1 MNDLGASTMIIEGM
15 INRQKSITNSEVSGL
30 TNFNEGHSAIAY
42 RNVQISGDESNANS
56 TKGSFDYNMN
66 SMIGLPSERSML
78 HKRKTLNLGRFDRG
92 NKLGLSEYN
101 SRNVNDDHSNS
112 FILNDNEPV
121 LQHDLYNRDNKF
133 NKTMGASE
141 IEKIKHNH
149 LPFAFEED
157 FIANRQSKRT
167 YSMTP
172 ATKRNPKFKFSNMG
186 KRKSAFGGSIILDR
200 NDDNSNND
208 SFNIC
213 MTNIGKPNIFK
224 CIFFLLD
231 LGIEFLQKALN
242 RIY

>member
-78 HKRKTLNLGRFDRG
+78 QKRKTLNLGRFDRG

-101 SRNVNDDHSNS
+101 SRNVDEAHSNS
-112 FILNDNEPV
+112 FILNDTGHV
-121 LQHDLYNRDNKF
+121 SQHDMYNRDNKF

-141 IEKIKHNH
+141 IQNIKHDH
-149 LPFAFEED
+149 LPFTFEED
-157 FIANRQSKRT
+157 LISNRQSKRT

-172 ATKRNPKFKFSNMG
+172 ATRRNPKFKFSNME
-186 KRKSAFGGSIILDR
+186 KRKSAFGGSIILDM
-200 NDDNSNND
+200 NEENSNND

-213 MTNIGKPNIFK
+213 MKNIGKPNLLKYIF
-224 CIFFLLD
+224 CLLD
-231 LGIEFLQKALN
+231 WELN
-242 RIY
+242 FYKRNSV